1 MTNTLTLPFGLS
13 EAVPADVD
21 VAWGARFI
29 INMNGHVDLPP
40 DRQGCAGDGD
50 RDDLL
55 DRMAHAC
62 PPAELF
68 ALIRDRILDGTINT
82 TSMLDTVLVDDLGIK
97 IVANPMGSGGYLY
110 VAAFRTDA
118 AMDAQAALS

>member
-13 EAVPADVD
+13 EAIPADAD

-29 INMNGHVDLPP
+29 ISQDGWVDLPP
-40 DRQGCAGDGD
+40 DRQGCAGDGN
-50 RDDLL
+50 RSDLL
-55 DRMAHAC
+55 DRLAHVC
-62 PPAELF
+62 PPKELF
-68 ALIRDRILDGTINT
+68 ALIRDRLLDGTINT
-82 TSMLDTVLVDDLGIK
+82 TSMLDTVLVDDLGVK
-97 IVANPMGSGGYLY
+97 IVANPKGSGGYLY